1 MIALDRPLCA
11 GRWMESALVRWV
23 VCAVLLCAVASS
35 AAAQEFGPALRGAEP
50 ITEPSYPH
58 WGGFYAGGDIDFGS
72 GNVDFSNASM
82 APLTYALRDTFIEEN
97 FNPSAWPL
105 LGSSTV
111 QSTFVGGFAGYDMQ
125 WEEVILGAEVTY
137 GHPNVTATAPGTPMG
152 RTYTE
157 APDSTGAITEYEIDA
172 NASASLHLTDY
183 ATLRGRAGWAVNN
196 TFLPYGFAGLAIGRA
211 TYTSSSTVAWETATS
226 SPQTYIVGTQTIT
239 IPATDPVIPCAGT
252 ETCASYEAGNAEN
265 GNTWMYGIDAG
276 VGVDVALMRNV
287 FLRGEFEYV
296 HFFPTKGIT
305 LNFAT
310 ARAGVGVKF

>member
-1 MIALDRPLCA
+1 LRSI
-11 GRWMESALVRWV
+11 GRFARTDGMESALVRWV

-35 AAAQEFGPALRGAEP
+35 AAAQEFGPALRGPEP
-50 ITEPSYPH
+50 ITQPSYPH
-58 WGGFYAGGDIDFGS
+58 WGGFYAGGDIAFDS
-72 GNVDFSNASM
+72 GNVDFSNASQ
-82 APLTYALRDTFIEEN
+82 APLAYALRDTVIEQN

-105 LGSSTV
+105 LGSATV
-111 QSTFVGGFAGYDMQ
+111 QSAFAGGFAGYDMQ
-125 WEEVILGAEVTY
+125 WQDVILGAEVTY
-137 GHPNVTATAPGTPMG
+137 GHPDVTATAPGTPMG

-157 APDSTGAITEYEIDA
+157 APDSTGAITEYQIDA
-172 NASASLHLTDY
+172 AASASLHLTDY

-196 TFLPYGFAGLAIGRA
+196 IFLPYGFAGFAIGRA
-211 TYTSSSTVAWETATS
+211 TYTSSSIVSWETATS

-276 VGVDVALMRNV
+276 IGVDVALMQNV